1 MLRLS
6 KLTDYGTVVMTYIA
20 RDPERVHNAAEVAA
34 NVHVALPTASKILKL
49 LAHEDLLVSHR
60 GIKGGYS
67 LARAPR
73 DITVAQ
79 IINAME
85 GPIGMTECSSAPGLC
100 VQEPLCSVR
109 ANWMKINLAIRDALE
124 KITLAE
130 MIQPTPVYGI
140 SPQELLRTSGRK
152 ASRINA

>member
-20 RDPERVHNAAEVAA
+20 RDPDRVHNAAEVAA
-34 NVHVALPTASKILKL
+34 NVHVALPTVSKILKL
-49 LAHEDLLVSHR
+49 LAHEDLLISHR
-60 GIKGGYS
+60 GTKGGYS
-67 LARAPR
+67 LARAPQ

-100 VQEPLCSVR
+100 TQEPLCSIRV
-109 ANWMKINLAIRDALE
+109 NWMKINVAIRDALE
-124 KITLAE
+124 NITLAE
-130 MIQPTPVYGI
+130 MIQPTPVFRM
-140 SPQELLRTSGRK
+140 SAQELLKTFGRK
-152 ASRINA
+152 TNRINA